1 MQGTRSSKWRWSW
14 NKGGECGG
22 AVRTRSGKSVCLL
35 AVFQNPKMRLL
46 DVELEEE
53 ERRGGERWGRVS
65 DGSCV
70 QEPKD
75 MLLNVELEQNAE
87 NVDVDVGG
95 RERERW
101 GRVMHACW
109 LRVLAACKGERGL
122 DR

>member
-1 MQGTRSSKWRWSW
+1 MRGCGESEEWEECVLACCVPEPKDAAARRGARG
-14 NKGGECGG
+14 GGE
-22 AVRTRSGKSVCLL
+22 
-35 AVFQNPKMRLL
+35 N
-46 DVELEEE
+46 
-53 ERRGGERWGRVS
+53 ERWGRVS

-75 MLLNVELEQNAE
+75 ILLNVELEQNAE

-95 RERERW
+95 RESERW

-109 LRVLAACKGERGL
+109 LRVLAVCKGDGERGI